1 MITKENHEAIE
12 LLVASINQIQAK
24 AEAAELKCLA
34 DITIFGKSLDVK
46 VIVYPSVGAENIT
59 NAKINAESYD
69 TAAADLARI
78 SVAIEQ
84 YRKTKTRKLV
94 LEQRRKELTA
104 ELEGVEYELKSIK
117 DGKAAK

>member
-24 AEAAELKCLA
+24 AKDAELNCFA
-34 DITIFGKSLDVK
+34 DITIYSREPDAK
-46 VIVYPSVGAENIT
+46 VVVYADNGNNIT
-59 NAKINAESYD
+59 DPRINVESYD

-84 YRKTKTRKLV
+84 YRRTNTRKGI

-104 ELEGVEYELKSIK
+104 ELEGVEYELKSIR
-117 DGKAAK
+117 DGKAAE